1 MTGKIIISIFDSI
14 PLWVMII
21 PIGIC
26 SIIALAVIIERS
38 LFYRSISADYRHL
51 MNNLITP
58 LKTGDSAGA
67 RSFLNRYSGRI
78 AVMIENIMER
88 VADKSERDIII
99 RDEAEK
105 TVRYIEKFGATIST
119 IATISPMLG
128 LLGTVTGM
136 MKSFSGLASFGPSA
150 QDLLAQGITEAL
162 ITTALGLMVAIP
174 SMVFYNYMATKT
186 DIFIREIEFISNS
199 FIDMWEPEKSH
210 KE

>member
-14 PLWVMII
+14 PLWVMIL
-21 PIGIC
+21 PIGLC

-38 LFYRSISADYRHL
+38 LFYRSISADYRNL
-51 MNNLITP
+51 MNNLIIP
-58 LKTGDSAGA
+58 LSNGDRAEA
-67 RSFLNRYSGRI
+67 RSFLSRYSGRI
-78 AVMIENIMER
+78 ALMIENIIE
-88 VADKSERDIII
+88 KSPEKNGKDILIH
-99 RDEAEK
+99 DEAEK

-174 SMVFYNYMATKT
+174 SMIFYNYMATKT

-199 FIDMWEPEKSH
+199 FIDIWGVRKSH
-210 KE
+210 TE

>member
-14 PLWVMII
+14 PLWVMIL

-51 MNNLITP
+51 MSKLTTP
-58 LKTGDSAGA
+58 LKNGDRAEA
-67 RSFLNRYSGRI
+67 RSFLNRYSGKI

-88 VADKSERDIII
+88 SADKSEKDIIV

-136 MKSFSGLASFGPSA
+136 MKSFSGLATFGPSA

-174 SMVFYNYMATKT
+174 SMIFYNYMATKT

-199 FIDMWEPEKSH
+199 FIDLWGPEKSH
-210 KE
+210 QE